1 MLGQSGVKRLA
12 VYAKAVYVSDCNKII
27 YIIQWNLSDP
37 TYEGTWEMCWIVQFS
52 LVSRNTL
59 GPSILFACHRM
70 PEDSCVWLHKFHSI
84 YNCKMMSFLLDCKI
98 LHISSKNFG
107 SNYTY
112 MLICLYNISFV
123 VFMVEPEGKMAEK
136 CIRSGTICHT
146 KHLSIILSDLN
157 SFGPLVS

>member
-1 MLGQSGVKRLA
+1 MQKQSTSVM
-12 VYAKAVYVSDCNKII
+12 V
-27 YIIQWNLSDP
+27 IQLYTLYSGICLIGHTKGP
-37 TYEGTWEMCWIVQFS
+37 GKCVGLYRMSEYSCVI

-70 PEDSCVWLHKFHSI
+70 PEDSCVWLHKIHCI

-112 MLICLYNISFV
+112 MLLCLYNISFV